1 MRYLL
6 TIEYLGKN
14 YSGWQRQE
22 NACSVQAVVEE
33 SLSEF
38 FKEKITVFASGRTDK
53 GVHALG
59 QTVHFDAEMV
69 IPARNLPMAV
79 NHLLPDDI
87 KIRKAQVVDD
97 CFHARYDA
105 KKKTY
110 IYKFYIDKIASPTK
124 SLTHALLKPPL
135 DITKM
140 QAACL
145 DLLGTHDFACLSATG
160 SSAKTSIRTVYEAH
174 IKQYG
179 DEIIF
184 TITASGFLYNMVRMI
199 AGTLAFIAQGKREQ
213 NTFKALLSTQD
224 KKLRGKTYPPEG
236 LYLARVYY

>member
-6 TIEYLGKN
+6 TIEYLGLQ

-22 NACSVQAVVEE
+22 NACSVQEAVEK

-38 FKEKITVFASGRTDK
+38 FKENITVFASGRTDK

-59 QTVHFDAEMV
+59 QTLHFDAKMV
-69 IPARNLPMAV
+69 IPERNLPLAI

-87 KIRKAQVVDD
+87 KIKTAKIVDAN
-97 CFHARYDA
+97 FHARYDA

-124 SLTHALLKPPL
+124 SLTHAQLIPPI
-135 DITKM
+135 DIVKM
-140 QAACL
+140 QKACL
-145 DLLGTHDFACLSATG
+145 DLLGTYDFACLSATG

-174 IKQYG
+174 IKQCE
-179 DEIIF
+179 DEVIF

-199 AGTLAFIAQGKREQ
+199 AGTLAFIAQGKREVTIFR
-213 NTFKALLSTQD
+213 NLIETQD
-224 KKLRGKTYPPEG
+224 KKLRGKTYPPQG
-236 LYLARVYY
+236 LYLAKVIY